1 MPRGTW
7 KAGRMHSTRLLL
19 AALVVMLALP
29 AAGVAK
35 DVQVQLIGLNDFHGH
50 LESTT
55 PGTIAPDPSPPRVPA
70 GGAEYLA
77 THVRNL
83 AADNRNTVVVSAG
96 DLIGASPLL
105 SALFHDEPTI
115 EAMNQIGLDLNSVG
129 NHEFDEGAAEL
140 ARMQRGGCHPVDGCL
155 DGNGFGGAHFR
166 FLAANVVDEDSGETL
181 FRPTPSAS

>member
-1 MPRGTW
+1 MR
-7 KAGRMHSTRLLL
+7 STRLLL

-55 PGTIAPDPSPPRVPA
+55 PGTIAPDPSSPRVPA